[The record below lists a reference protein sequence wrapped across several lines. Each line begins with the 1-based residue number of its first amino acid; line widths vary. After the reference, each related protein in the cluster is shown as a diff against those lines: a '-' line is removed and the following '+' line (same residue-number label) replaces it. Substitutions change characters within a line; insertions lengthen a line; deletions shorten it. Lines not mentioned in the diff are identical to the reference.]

1 MLPRID
7 DKTVF
12 EVWSWSP
19 DGKYLTGGAQDP
31 NGSVPGIISYSLADR
46 KYRRLSEK
54 GVNPMWLSDNRRIL
68 YNFDDKIYMLDT
80 KTGQSTEIY
89 ASRGN
94 YINQFEIT
102 RDDRNIYFGIELLE
116 TSIWIA
122 DLQ

>member
-1 MLPRID
+1 
-7 DKTVF
+7 
-12 EVWSWSP
+12 
-19 DGKYLTGGAQDP
+19 
-31 NGSVPGIISYSLADR
+31 
-46 KYRRLSEK
+46 
-54 GVNPMWLSDNRRIL
+54 MWLSDNRRIL